1 MVKGEL
7 GWGGVVW
14 GEVGETVWR
23 AVLKTRTD
31 IGHEIQERH
40 ADRDEWEKI
49 LDTFDL
55 SQ

>member
-1 MVKGEL
+1 MGGA
-7 GWGGVVW
+7 GWD
-14 GEVGETVWR
+14 EVRETVWR

-31 IGHEIQERH
+31 ICHEIQERYSGG
-40 ADRDEWEKI
+40 DEWEKI

>member
-7 GWGGVVW
+7 EWGEAGW
-14 GEVGETVWR
+14 GEVGEIVWR

-31 IGHEIQERH
+31 IDQERH
-40 ADRDEWEKI
+40 ADGDEWEKI

-55 SQ
+55 FQ